1 MTKKRY
7 EIVFDGLACAT
18 KIIGIY
24 AGRQA
29 VELIIGVNL
38 LYRYFLILL
47 QYEGNIKFFI
57 T

>member
-7 EIVFDGLACAT
+7 EIVFDSLACAT

-47 QYEGNIKFFI
+47 KYEGNIKFFI